1 MYLDLKAYHKK
12 NLVTYTPLQYITF
25 VKNLNV
31 IILDGN
37 ECESFPCQNNGTC
50 WEKIRGYQCN
60 CSVGF
65 NGTHCETSE

>member
-12 NLVTYTPLQYITF
+12 NLVTYAPLQYITF

-65 NGTHCETSE
+65 NGTHCETSK